1 MLITSKDEAG
11 ESDSDRA
18 AHKKSHRCADASE
31 TQALA
36 KNECSANESDA
47 RDNVHCAGVMRRVL
61 SHKRTKLGGGP
72 QWFKDDG
79 LEMRGVI
86 VCHLMRTSDQTDS
99 P

>member
-1 MLITSKDEAG
+1 VPAVLTPPRLERSRKMN
-11 ESDSDRA
+11 A
-18 AHKKSHRCADASE
+18 AQTK
-31 TQALA
+31 
-36 KNECSANESDA
+36 SDA
-47 RDNVHCAGVMRRVL
+47 RANLPCAGVMRRGL